1 MSKDYF
7 DFEYNELIITITKY
21 SFQVIRLTHGLLCR
35 LMQVFPT
42 EPSGSSVA
50 SKYEELECL
59 YACVGKVQ
67 VFFICYILII
77 MINLKINKVEVY
89 LKT

>member
-1 MSKDYF
+1 MIWFVQTVSKDYF
-7 DFEYNELIITITKY
+7 NFEHNELIITIAKY
-21 SFQVIRLTHGLLCR
+21 NFQVIRLTHGLLCR

-67 VFFICYILII
+67 VLF
-77 MINLKINKVEVY
+77 Y
-89 LKT
+89 LLHFNYHDKP